1 MKAPLTSE
9 LLGRAG
15 AYQCLA
21 ELERRPFALTHP
33 EILEFVE
40 EYCEAQGE
48 DLLLNLRD
56 AGVVTQVGREYGLT
70 TLGVR
75 AFVLLVLRP

>member
-1 MKAPLTSE
+1 VKAPLTSE